1 MVFNQKCHF
10 SKIGYTLGGSQKERV
25 AFLGNFLNCE
35 CRPIYPAYTT
45 FDNFAKYCIEKK
57 LGQFL

>member
-10 SKIGYTLGGSQKERV
+10 SKIGYTLGGSQKELV
-25 AFLGNFLNCE
+25 AFLGTFLHCK
-35 CRPIYPAYTT
+35 CRPMYPVYTT
-45 FDNFAKYCIEKK
+45 FENLAKYCIGKK